1 MEYSRPFEE
10 SASLVAAV
18 RLDTDV
24 SGFIP
29 NLAGPGMNKKKA
41 SEILIQV
48 GDEQFNFINSLPY
61 EVQNELHDS
70 FLPNRKFTL
79 RAFIVQNFI
88 QSRSV
93 YELRKYRTD
102 NLFATHLRDIT
113 GRNYFQM
120 LEGINKQLPFIHKN
134 VKKDSPF
141 YNGRPIQYIPY
152 FNGRGELIDLEH
164 VMVMLNLGNLEI
176 EKPELIRSGE
186 FDENN
191 PGHWTYVRH
200 VIRAITPDRLLRENQ
215 RPISLSRFDALD
227 LMSVQGKIGQPIL
240 QALAKWISENNEF
253 TDLIKFPDLVETQIR
268 LFFKQIKE
276 GVMTLK
282 SPDQLQNE
290 GESETET
297 EAHFKN
303 IPPTKF

>member
-1 MEYSRPFEE
+1 MATKERNHHSINPIYIFPVNLNPDTKFTEDLFIPDFLVRSKAPSPLVWRFLKSNPVIKIDIDLLQKLMEYSRPFEE

-191 PGHWTYVRH
+191 P
-200 VIRAITPDRLLRENQ
+200 Q
-215 RPISLSRFDALD
+215 SF
-227 LMSVQGKIGQPIL
+227 
-240 QALAKWISENNEF
+240 
-253 TDLIKFPDLVETQIR
+253 
-268 LFFKQIKE
+268 
-276 GVMTLK
+276 LK
-282 SPDQLQNE
+282 LP
-290 GESETET
+290 G
-297 EAHFKN
+297 
-303 IPPTKF
+303 I